1 MKIWIKKDLLD
12 EIFSDGNKWLPK
24 ETGGILM
31 GYRVADTYV
40 ITQLVGAGENAIH
53 GSNTFK
59 PDQEFHKTEI
69 ARIYKESEQK
79 ITYLGDWHTHPDS
92 YPYLSSTD
100 RSTGHKISKFKK
112 ARLPNPLMLV
122 AAPPKID
129 FKIWAYDRSY
139 EDKMG
144 NFAEGDVVVF

>member
-1 MKIWIKKDLLD
+1 VE

-31 GYRVADTYV
+31 GYQVADEYV
-40 ITQLVGAGENAIH
+40 ITDIVGPGENAIH
-53 GSNTFK
+53 GCSNFG
-59 PDQEFHKTEI
+59 PDQAFHKAEI

-79 ITYLGDWHTHPDS
+79 VTYLGDWHTHPNS

-100 RSTGHKISKFKK
+100 RSTAQKISKFKK

-122 AAPPKID
+122 AAPPKDD
-129 FKIWAYDRSY
+129 FKIWVYNGNLK
-139 EDKMG
+139 DKV
-144 NFAEGDVVVF
+144 AEFIEANLSVF